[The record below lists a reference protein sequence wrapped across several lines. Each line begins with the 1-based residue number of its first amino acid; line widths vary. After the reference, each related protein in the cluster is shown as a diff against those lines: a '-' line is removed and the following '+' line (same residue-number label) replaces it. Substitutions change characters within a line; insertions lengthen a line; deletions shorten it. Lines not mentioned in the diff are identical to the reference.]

1 MYYRNGEIE
10 ERLATNCEAVNGYSD
25 WQLTLRE
32 DLRWSNGK
40 PITHEEIIDAFS
52 KSSVAPVIAAIKPD
66 GKTQTSGSAF
76 SGRAHVPFL
85 SAKRFSSCLPAQI
98 PRYRVISGPYQ
109 LKRFCRDAMN
119 FRFEPNPDYHRGENP
134 SIDWLTLRRFTHPA
148 NAVRAVE
155 NGALDLLSLYFR
167 PLQSFYQFATTLP
180 CQQWPFFGDNYYV
193 PIS

>member
-1 MYYRNGEIE
+1 MQPIV
-10 ERLATNCEAVNGYSD
+10 EAVNGYSD

-40 PITHEEIIDAFS
+40 PITHEEIIEAFS

-66 GKTQTSGSAF
+66 GKTQLRVQLSREEPVF
-76 SGRAHVPFL
+76 PFYL
-85 SAKRFSSCLPAQI
+85 RSVFVLPSR
-98 PRYRVISGPYQ
+98 PNSLYRVISGPYR
-109 LKRFCRDAMN
+109 LKRFCRDAIT

-148 NAVRAVE
+148 NAVKAVE

-167 PLQSFYQFATTLP
+167 PLQSFYQFATTRALSTMALL
-180 CQQWPFFGDNYYV
+180 WR
-193 PIS
+193 